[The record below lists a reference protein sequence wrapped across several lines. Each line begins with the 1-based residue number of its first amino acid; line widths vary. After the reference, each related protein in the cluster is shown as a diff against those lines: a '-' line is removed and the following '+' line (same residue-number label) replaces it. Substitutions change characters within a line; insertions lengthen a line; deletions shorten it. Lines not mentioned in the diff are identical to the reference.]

1 MNSVQSGRCC
11 MKLNSNNLVLRE
23 SGSEYSIKTFAFL
36 MRPLADAQPQWN
48 IFCFSYCI
56 NHETWQTKAQF
67 LISIILDAK
76 RGKIVRRNQYL
87 GYTRG
92 TLVEYYK
99 YFKSFNHCELV
110 FCLHQKVPT
119 VPLDINN
126 KKSFCDNFFM
136 FSIQNN

>member
-1 MNSVQSGRCC
+1 MEFFWWNITNFFNNERNWTKNLPLKQLKGASNSFLVFSLFEWTVWKCGRCC

-56 NHETWQTKAQF
+56 NHETWQTKAKF
-67 LISIILDAK
+67 LISIILDVK
-76 RGKIVRRNQYL
+76 RGKIVKRNQYL

-92 TLVEYYK
+92 TLVE
-99 YFKSFNHCELV
+99 
-110 FCLHQKVPT
+110 
-119 VPLDINN
+119 
-126 KKSFCDNFFM
+126 
-136 FSIQNN
+136 